1 MTIIKDESIIARTN
15 KAHMQM
21 VLALMFPDYQVS
33 FLPMS
38 IMVSRKTDEG
48 LESHL
53 IDKDNF
59 NSFREIVSKMF
70 HLSRTDA
77 GGKKYNPGGPQAKA
91 LVKKFEQRAKKLAK
105 LKSQGRQDTG
115 IHILKQYISILAV
128 GEHKD
133 KNMLMQYT
141 VAQLFDEFDRFKLK
155 QDFDIYVRAKMAGAK
170 DLEEVKNWMGDLD
183 NPE

>member
-1 MTIIKDESIIARTN
+1 MNFSKDKLDEKDKIHLEHLTDFEVLMTIIKDESIIARTN

-91 LVKKFEQRAKKLAK
+91 LVKKFE
-105 LKSQGRQDTG
+105 
-115 IHILKQYISILAV
+115 
-128 GEHKD
+128 
-133 KNMLMQYT
+133 
-141 VAQLFDEFDRFKLK
+141 
-155 QDFDIYVRAKMAGAK
+155 
-170 DLEEVKNWMGDLD
+170 
-183 NPE
+183 